1 MSKPLSKPLS
11 TALTGNSVRALLA
24 GLAFFA
30 APPAIVGVAISLRT
44 AGRVDSRAVV
54 GARIRVH
61 LPAARAASER
71 RGVDLALLLAV
82 ASVESAGRA
91 DARSGAGAVGL
102 MQLMPATAREL
113 AAEEG
118 RGPPDLLDP
127 ATSLDLGAKYLARQ
141 IARFEGRRETRE
153 LALCAYNA
161 GPGAVQRWLDEDP
174 LEPLA
179 PGAAPEDADPHLGR
193 WIPYGETRAF
203 VRRVSEWR
211 EHWAAYL
218 AGTGD
223 R

>member
-1 MSKPLSKPLS
+1 MSGVVTS
-11 TALTGNSVRALLA
+11 TAVRALLA

-30 APPAIVGVAISLRT
+30 APPVLVGFAISLRT

-54 GARIRVH
+54 ERRVRVH
-61 LPAARAASER
+61 LPAARAAAER

-174 LEPLA
+174 LDAPLPGDAADEP
-179 PGAAPEDADPHLGR
+179 DPHLGR

-211 EHWAAYL
+211 ERWAASL
-218 AGTGD
+218 AGA
-223 R
+223 RAP